1 MRGTSYGNIW
11 VWGNILIEV
20 VLIWVFES
28 AKQNSSNCTRKICT
42 FCCIWILPQCEKE
55 TPKDY
60 SHYLHG
66 FPGVLGTSEEEPV
79 SAEGLLQPFP
89 SLNSIGFCLL
99 YCCFLS
105 FQMTSVSEVGFQRR
119 CGVVERIRTL
129 ERAGTLGLSLC
140 SMTHWLC
147 DSGQGSNLPVF
158 VFVLFFSL
166 TVCRRVRSLLPR
178 VIWKITLDHTSQ
190 SVIHTARLSTDAPYT
205 LIFFSSFLY
214 FL

>member
-1 MRGTSYGNIW
+1 MNFTS
-11 VWGNILIEV
+11 
-20 VLIWVFES
+20 
-28 AKQNSSNCTRKICT
+28 KKK
-42 FCCIWILPQCEKE
+42 WILPQREKE
-55 TPKDY
+55 IPKDY

-66 FPGVLGTSEEEPV
+66 FPGALGTSEEEPV

-105 FQMTSVSEVGFQRR
+105 FQTKSVSEVGFQRR
-119 CGVVERIRTL
+119 CGVVERIWTL
-129 ERAGTLGLSLC
+129 EIAGTLGLSLC
-140 SMTHWLC
+140 PMIHWLC
-147 DSGQGSNLPVF
+147 DSGQGSDLPVF

-166 TVCRRVRSLLPR
+166 TVCRRVWSLLPR

-190 SVIHTARLSTDAPYT
+190 SVFHTARLSTDAPYT